1 MMSINRPIST
11 AGNGTDPASV
21 AASSPSA
28 ADGVVDDLA
37 LVEITIIHASLAS
50 ADYPLMIGGFADE
63 QLGGQERF
71 IDRQFAGMLT
81 SWSEV
86 DLFPTDVGTS
96 RFIELAPDAETEP
109 PGCYVIGLGSVVD
122 LQREQLTFSVRQALV
137 DRCIRLY
144 REQHNKS
151 ATGEVVEVGVASSL
165 MGVRS
170 DRGLRVEDSVAGIV
184 EGVLQANQA
193 LALYESSRS
202 AAGHSVRVT
211 ALQFV
216 ERFAEQANL
225 AAVALRSLSTAVH
238 LPSSYDTLRSVTVSE
253 RPGGLPLGAT
263 LTDVAQGW
271 RRFVITAAD
280 VGPVAPVATG
290 TNQTSADAEDRCI
303 TFDIALLGR
312 EARADRVRHRLD
324 KVMVDAL
331 VDRLATDT
339 GDQRTAG
346 TLYDQLIP
354 HELRSDF
361 QTTSAIQFVVDATTA
376 RYPWELLG
384 APRPSGNRS
393 ASGAF
398 GGVIRQFTES
408 ESRRLSPERAHFGSA
423 LVIAAGKVPGEH
435 ELPSVYD
442 ECDLVRR
449 LLDETNPGRVTM
461 LADQR
466 NELDLVDLQN
476 ELFGNHQVVHIA
488 SHGVYHE
495 DRPAD
500 TGAILARGALLTIDT
515 IRQLTSVPDV
525 VFLNCCSLGRVGLN
539 RMAAGLAR
547 EFMAIGVRALV
558 AAAWPIDDN
567 AARVFAE
574 TFYRELIAGR
584 PLGDTVT
591 RARNICAEVGGRETW
606 AAYHCYGDPGFVL
619 RGSRISLG
627 EAVAEP
633 VSESDLVA
641 RLDGL
646 AVRVS
651 DLGRPGRGGVADRR
665 GRLLATWN
673 QLATWIDGRPELA
686 ASASIQR
693 RLASTARDLGEF
705 RIAAARFRQFVV
717 GDSDGTSVVGPQTDS
732 ASVADVQQTANC
744 LARAGQWAARQAD
757 VDGSADRKKMAVAEL
772 SLAADLARAAVS
784 LLPNRESLGILAST
798 MKRWATVESSRRD
811 ELLKEALDAYQHA
824 DATTNPTRFG
834 AENAV
839 QLALILGG
847 DYSAWASTYLA
858 DADEARRAPRIE
870 SGAAPPR
877 RVDQCGV
884 RAGDFWS
891 RSDAADR
898 ALTRLVAATDEP
910 SMEAA
915 ADEVIVVYERA
926 FASRSTWSER
936 QTVIG
941 HLRDLLDL
949 IADPDPRRP
958 HLQRALADLEQ
969 WEETNVERTNTAAVD
984 VPSQSAV
991 ATPSSRAHSVASS
1004 VSLTAFPAGCGDC
1017 LLVEWDGAA
1026 GHHRIVIDGG
1036 MASAL
1041 EDGIGRYAAA
1051 LPEARLV
1058 VDVAV
1063 VTHID
1068 LDHIAGAIAAIRAG
1082 LIEAPDVWFNGLD
1095 EIHAL
1100 TRGPRQGDE
1109 FSSLIPA
1116 EIRNRPA
1123 QGGAICI
1130 PNDGPL
1136 PSFDLADG
1144 ARCTV
1149 LGPTQGRLD
1158 RLEQA
1163 WTATK
1168 RGAAEDPIAD
1178 LVQRLGDE
1186 FDRGGARSFGSDHSV
1201 PNGSSIA
1208 MLFEYGGT
1216 SLLLTGDAYAGDLQ
1230 QAIHRLLDERHQ
1242 TRLQVDVFKLSHH
1255 GSMSNVT
1262 SDLLDL
1268 IDPGAILICTD
1279 GSRFGHPDVETID
1292 LLRQHYPSTPI
1303 QFTDDTPVIRE
1314 RAAHAGSVPPSQV
1327 PVSVRF

>member
-1 MMSINRPIST
+1 MSITRPI
-11 AGNGTDPASV
+11 AGDESLVDPTPAIN
-21 AASSPSA
+21 
-28 ADGVVDDLA
+28 ADDGADDQP
-37 LVEITIIHASLAS
+37 LVEISIIHASLAS

-86 DLFPTDVGTS
+86 DLFPTEVGTS
-96 RFIELAPDAETEP
+96 RFIEPTPDAETEP

-137 DRCIRLY
+137 DRCTRLY
-144 REQHNKS
+144 REHHAGS
-151 ATGEVVEVGVASSL
+151 ATTALIEVGVASSL

-170 DRGLRVEDSVAGIV
+170 DRGLRVEDSIAGIV

-193 LALYESSRS
+193 LALYESSRA
-202 AAGHSVRVT
+202 AAGNSVRVT

-271 RRFVITAAD
+271 RRFVITVAD
-280 VGPVAPVATG
+280 VAPSPPAGGG
-290 TNQTSADAEDRCI
+290 THQSVPETEDRCV

-339 GDQRTAG
+339 GDRRTAG

-384 APRPSGNRS
+384 APRPSRNRS

-408 ESRRLSPERAHFGSA
+408 ENRRLSPERAHFGSA

-442 ECDLVRR
+442 ECDLVSR
-449 LLDETNPGRVTM
+449 LLGETNPGRVT
-461 LADQR
+461 LLDDR
-466 NELDLVDLQN
+466 RSELDLVELQN

-488 SHGVYHE
+488 SHGVYH
-495 DRPAD
+495 DDQPAD
-500 TGAILARGALLTIDT
+500 TGAILARGALLTTDT

-558 AAAWPIDDN
+558 TAAWPIDDN

-633 VSESDLVA
+633 VSESDLIA

-651 DLGRPGRGGVADRR
+651 DLGRPGRGGVVDRR
-665 GRLLATWN
+665 DRLLATWN
-673 QLATWIDGRPELA
+673 HLAAWIDGRPELA
-686 ASASIQR
+686 ASAPIQR

-717 GDSDGTSVVGPQTDS
+717 GDRGGTSVVGPQTDS
-732 ASVADVQQTANC
+732 ASVADVQQAANC

-757 VDGSADRKKMAVAEL
+757 LDGAADRKKMAVGEL
-772 SLAADLARAAVS
+772 ALAADLARAAAAV
-784 LLPNRESLGILAST
+784 LPNRESLGILAST
-798 MKRWATVESSRRD
+798 MKRWATVEPDRRD
-811 ELLKEALDAYQHA
+811 ELLQEALDAYQHA
-824 DATTNPTRFG
+824 DAATIATRFG

-847 DYSAWASTYLA
+847 DYSSWASTYLA
-858 DADEARRAPRIE
+858 AADEARRAPPIE
-870 SGAAPPR
+870 SEPGPPH
-877 RVDQCGV
+877 RVDQC
-884 RAGDFWS
+884 RSQAGDFWS

-898 ALTRLVAATDEP
+898 ALTRLVAANDEP
-910 SMEAA
+910 SREAA
-915 ADEVIVVYERA
+915 TDEMIVVYERA

-941 HLRDLLDL
+941 HLRDLSEL
-949 IADPDPRRP
+949 IPDSDPRRP
-958 HLQRALADLEQ
+958 HLQRALGDLEQ
-969 WEETNVERTNTAAVD
+969 WEEANVEHSNTAATHA
-984 VPSQSAV
+984 PSV
-991 ATPSSRAHSVASS
+991 AATTASTRVHTVASS
-1004 VSLTAFPAGCGDC
+1004 VALTAFPAGCGDC
-1017 LLVEWDGAA
+1017 LLIEWDGAA
-1026 GHHRIVIDGG
+1026 GHHRMLIDGG

-1041 EDGIGRYAAA
+1041 DEGIGRYAAA

-1068 LDHIAGAIAAIRAG
+1068 LDHVGGAIAATRAG
-1082 LIEAPDVWFNGLD
+1082 LVEAPDVWFNGLD
-1095 EIHAL
+1095 EIRAL

-1109 FSSLIPA
+1109 FSSLIPP
-1116 EIRNRPA
+1116 EVRNRPVNGA
-1123 QGGAICI
+1123 AICI
-1130 PNDGPL
+1130 ADGGAL
-1136 PSFDLADG
+1136 PVFDLADG

-1149 LGPTQGRLD
+1149 LGPTPERLD
-1158 RLEQA
+1158 RLDRA
-1163 WTATK
+1163 WATAK
-1168 RGAAEDPIAD
+1168 RGAADDPLAD
-1178 LVQRLGDE
+1178 LLHRLGDDL
-1186 FDRGGARSFGSDHSV
+1186 DRGGPRSFGGDHSV

-1208 MLFEYGGT
+1208 LLFEYGGT

-1230 QAIHRLLDERHQ
+1230 QSIRRLLDEREQ
-1242 TRLQVDVFKLSHH
+1242 SRLEVDLFKVAHH
-1255 GSMSNVT
+1255 GSMNNVT
-1262 SDLLDL
+1262 SELLDL
-1268 IDPGAILICTD
+1268 IDPGVILICTD
-1279 GSRFGHPDVETID
+1279 GTRFGHPDVETID

-1303 QFTDDTPVIRE
+1303 QFTDDTPIVRE

-1327 PVSVRF
+1327 PVSFRF